1 MYSKR
6 CRYQFSALFSLA
18 WHCSTYY
25 FMIQQQFVNKAL
37 ETIKKDVSIIG
48 LAVGGSWLTNEVD
61 EYSDLDLILVTKEKI
76 SDDPV
81 KMLKYASSFGTL
93 LSGFTGEH
101 VGEPRLL
108 ICLYDDPLLHVDIKF
123 LTLPEFY
130 FRVEDPVILHDTDR
144 QLKDILSKTDAKYPF
159 LDYQWIEDRFWI
171 WMHYATLKIG
181 RGELLEA
188 FDFLSYIRMIVL
200 SPLLQVKNGDL
211 PRGVRK
217 VEMNLATDDLSKLM
231 LTIAKYDRASI
242 IAALEAS
249 IKLYR
254 ELRQQLFPKEIKIQ
268 IETELKAI
276 EYLQIIKAKN

>member
-1 MYSKR
+1 
-6 CRYQFSALFSLA
+6 
-18 WHCSTYY
+18 
-25 FMIQQQFVNKAL
+25 MIQQQFVNKAL

-108 ICLYDDPLLHVDIKF
+108 ICLYDNPLLHVDIKF

-254 ELRQQLFPKEIKIQ
+254 ELRQQLFQKEIKIQ